1 MEVILLAAAVQSV
14 YEDLFEYE
22 YKYVLYCIVLYCGT
36 EQFIITICAVR
47 LQEVDTR

>member
-1 MEVILLAAAVQSV
+1 VEVILLAAAVQSV

-22 YKYVLYCIVLYCGT
+22 YVLYCIVLYCGT